1 LVVVELEQLET
12 MIEETLELILFLVL
26 HVHLLQQLAEVEVVQ
41 KTVPLP
47 DVELLEV
54 QVEVELQDVVLEQ
67 EPQEIVPLFPHL

>member
-1 LVVVELEQLET
+1 
-12 MIEETLELILFLVL
+12 MLVL
-26 HVHLLQQLAEVEVVQ
+26 VLEVVQ